1 MRSIVG
7 RLLLALIAA
16 VLVLGWTQ
24 RDQLPAMRDWVAD
37 IFNRTELIG
46 PAGEPSEKLARQA
59 ESKLESLLGGGGT
72 TVRFSGN
79 EVQSYVQYRLA
90 PQLPAGV
97 TDPRVTINDST
108 MALRVLVRLE
118 ELQQQMSVDAL
129 RRLLG
134 DSASVEAEFEP
145 DLAAP
150 GMAEVEVLSLRAG
163 AFPIPPLAIPIIL
176 REAGLQTRGGMS
188 SAVTFPVEP
197 VITGISIRDGNLEVT
212 SGPRGE

>member
-16 VLVLGWTQ
+16 ALVLGWTQ

-37 IFNRTELIG
+37 IFNRPEFVTSS
-46 PAGEPSEKLARQA
+46 GEPSEKLARQA
-59 ESKLESLLGGGGT
+59 ERKLESLLENGGA
-72 TVRFSGN
+72 TVRFSAS
-79 EVQSYVQYRLA
+79 EVQSYVAYRLA
-90 PQLPAGV
+90 PQLPPGV
-97 TDPRVTINDST
+97 TDPEVTINDST
-108 MALRVLVRLE
+108 MAVRVLVRLE
-118 ELQQQMSVDAL
+118 ELQEQMSVEAL

-134 DSASVEAEFEP
+134 DSARVEAEFEP

-163 AFPIPPLAIPIIL
+163 AFPIPPLAIPMIL
-176 REAGLQTRGGMS
+176 REAGLATGGGMS

-197 VITGISIRDGNLEVT
+197 TITGISIRDGNLEVT